1 MSLPRT
7 RIASLT
13 LPILRTQLRPTTA
26 PLATRPLQQPQPT
39 RSISISGAYNKLFRK
54 WRGVPPQ
61 EHAVDRTKHNADT
74 TDPETK
80 ASGLGMEERD
90 RKEGIAD
97 RSQSQA
103 TTERGGLA
111 YGRKAKDEHPRAPE
125 PVIGMNDERAQV

>member
-1 MSLPRT
+1 MPLPRT
-7 RIASLT
+7 RIASLSS
-13 LPILRTQLRPTTA
+13 LSQLRPTTTT
-26 PLATRPLQQPQPT
+26 PFPTTTKQTQPT
-39 RSISISGAYNKLFRK
+39 RPISISGAYDKLSNK
-54 WRGVPPQ
+54 WRGMPPE

-80 ASGLGMEERD
+80 ASSLGMSERD

-103 TTERGGLA
+103 TTERGGSG
-111 YGRKAKDEHPRAPE
+111 YGRKAKKEHPRAPE